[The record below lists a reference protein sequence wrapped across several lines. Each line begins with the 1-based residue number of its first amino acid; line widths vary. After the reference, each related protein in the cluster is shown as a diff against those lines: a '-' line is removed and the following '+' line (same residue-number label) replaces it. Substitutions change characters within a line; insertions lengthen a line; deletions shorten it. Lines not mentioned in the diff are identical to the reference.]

1 MRDILR
7 GVPFPCPL
15 TYDVVVRWE
24 YPTTEGSKTMIIK
37 TDAKTRVSLGRFL
50 MKPNAQYEVHEVGN
64 VLIIIRDEIEPIT
77 NPEAHAAIERWF
89 KISRNPDGS
98 EKSLSQLE
106 AEGHLVDRGDPK
118 DELTDEELEEMG
130 LSR

>member
-1 MRDILR
+1 MSLFRVRLR
-7 GVPFPCPL
+7 MTLWYGGNIPP
-15 TYDVVVRWE
+15 RK
-24 YPTTEGSKTMIIK
+24 GSKTMIIK

-77 NPEAHAAIERWF
+77 NPEALAAVERWF
-89 KISRNPDGS
+89 KISRNPDGT

-106 AEGHLVDRGDPK
+106 AEGHLVAMDWK
-118 DELTDEELEEMG
+118 EM
-130 LSR
+130 LDTENED

>member
-1 MRDILR
+1 
-7 GVPFPCPL
+7 
-15 TYDVVVRWE
+15 
-24 YPTTEGSKTMIIK
+24 MIIK

-50 MKPNAQYEVHEVGN
+50 MKPNAQYEVHKVGN

-89 KISRNPDGS
+89 QISRNPDGS

-106 AEGHLVDRGDPK
+106 SEGHLVDRGDPK
-118 DELTDEELEEMG
+118 DELTDEELDEMG